1 MKMEPMIN
9 QLLRVLE
16 RESELYRS
24 MLTVIDQES
33 KGAIRSDLNAL
44 TRAGEEKENI
54 LVKLRSIEQQRIRLV
69 RETADA
75 LGYPL
80 QDFTLTMMSQLVGE
94 PLAGRLS
101 QAGTDLSTVLNV
113 VKDANHRN
121 KQLFEHSLELLRGS
135 FNLLGELAQSDMVY
149 YRTGNIQ
156 RTYQTGKCV
165 NGEI

>member
-54 LVKLRSIEQQRIRLV
+54 LVKLRSIEEQRIRLV

-75 LGYPL
+75 LGYPPRE
-80 QDFTLTMMSQLVGE
+80 FTLTMMSQLVGE

-135 FNLLGELAQSDMVY
+135 FNLLGELTQSDMVY

>member
-16 RESELYRS
+16 RESELYQS

-44 TRAGEEKENI
+44 TKAGEEKENI
-54 LVKLRSIEQQRIRLV
+54 LVKLRSIEEQRIRLV

-75 LGYPL
+75 LGYPPRE
-80 QDFTLTMMSQLVGE
+80 FTLTMMSQLVGE

-101 QAGTDLSTVLNV
+101 QAGTDLSTVLNT

-135 FNLLGELAQSDMVY
+135 FNLLGELTQSDMVY

-156 RTYQTGKCV
+156 RIYQTGKCV

>member
-16 RESELYRS
+16 RESELYQS

-44 TRAGEEKENI
+44 TKAGEEKENI
-54 LVKLRSIEQQRIRLV
+54 LVKLRSIEEQRIRLV

-75 LGYPL
+75 LGYPPRE
-80 QDFTLTMMSQLVGE
+80 FTLTMMSQLVGE

-135 FNLLGELAQSDMVY
+135 FNLLGELTQSDMVY

-156 RTYQTGKCV
+156 RIYQTGKCV

>member
-16 RESELYRS
+16 RESELYQS

-44 TRAGEEKENI
+44 TKAGEEKENI
-54 LVKLRSIEQQRIRLV
+54 LVKLRSIEEQRIRLV

-75 LGYPL
+75 LGYPSRE
-80 QDFTLTMMSQLVGE
+80 FTLTMMSQLVGE

-135 FNLLGELAQSDMVY
+135 FNLLGELTQSDMVY

>member
-1 MKMEPMIN
+1 MKMDFMIN
-9 QLLRVLE
+9 QLLRLLGQE
-16 RESELYRS
+16 RELYRS
-24 MLTVIDQES
+24 MLTVIDKES
-33 KGAIRSDLNAL
+33 KAAVRSDLNAL
-44 TRAGEEKENI
+44 TKAGEEKENI
-54 LVKLRSIEQQRIRLV
+54 LVKLRSIEEKRIRLV
-69 RETADA
+69 REMADV
-75 LGYPL
+75 LGHPPR
-80 QDFTLTMMSQLVGE
+80 DFTLTMMSQLVGE

-101 QAGTDLSTVLNV
+101 QAGTDLSTVLNT

-135 FNLLGELAQSDMVY
+135 FNLLSELTQSDMVY